1 MAPLLLANRAVY
13 CLAKRRPSENLSDRA
28 IVRRTC
34 RSLGIGSDLLCE
46 RHTREAPPDEVPS
59 AGAAAATSERSD
71 DVKYMLLI
79 YNNPAVYAAWSE
91 QERAAIFAD

>member
-1 MAPLLLANRAVY
+1 M
-13 CLAKRRPSENLSDRA
+13 
-28 IVRRTC
+28 
-34 RSLGIGSDLLCE
+34 
-46 RHTREAPPDEVPS
+46 PS